1 MVEKPKMVVENIVA
15 STKVDAT
22 IPLDRLLTVLEAS
35 EYEPEQFPGLI
46 FRLNEPKVASLIF
59 RSGKII
65 CVGARSVAEAKT
77 ALKEIV
83 RRIKRVGIRVNENDI
98 KVRIEN
104 IVVAIDLKRELNL
117 DTLAFQLEAS
127 EYEPEQFPGL
137 VYRLFEPKVAFLL
150 FSSGRVICAG
160 AKGLADVK
168 RAVEI
173 LQKRLKKIKM

>member
-1 MVEKPKMVVENIVA
+1 MYIVVEKPKMVVENIVA

-22 IPLDRLLTVLEAS
+22 IPLDRLLTV
-35 EYEPEQFPGLI
+35 
-46 FRLNEPKVASLIF
+46 
-59 RSGKII
+59 
-65 CVGARSVAEAKT
+65 
-77 ALKEIV
+77 
-83 RRIKRVGIRVNENDI
+83 
-98 KVRIEN
+98 
-104 IVVAIDLKRELNL
+104 
-117 DTLAFQLEAS
+117 LEAS